1 MPSSAPYEETLRR
14 PTSADAA
21 DVSRLIAAC
30 PPLDTN
36 SLYCNLLQCSYF
48 AETCVVAES
57 GHGLAGWISGF
68 RSPDKNDELFVW
80 QVAVAPHARGTGLA
94 GRMLDQ
100 LIARCAGPSG
110 RPLHIATTITE
121 ENAASWALFGAL
133 ARRHNA
139 SFARRPLFERVAH
152 FGGAHDTEHL
162 VSIGP
167 ITTTSSTRPDT
178 TIETGEIK

>member
-1 MPSSAPYEETLRR
+1 M

-21 DVSRLIAAC
+21 DVARLIAEC

-48 AETCVVAES
+48 AETCVVAERS
-57 GHGLAGWISGF
+57 RRLAGWISGF
-68 RSPDKNDELFVW
+68 RPPDKTDELFVW
-80 QVAVAPHARGTGLA
+80 QVAVAAHARGTGLG
-94 GRMLDQ
+94 GRMLDH
-100 LIARCAGPSG
+100 LIARCAGRG
-110 RPLHIATTITE
+110 GEPLHIATTITE
-121 ENAASWALFGAL
+121 GNAASWALFGAL

-139 SFARRPLFERVAH
+139 SFARKPLFERVAH

-167 ITTTSSTRPDT
+167 IAITSLTSPDT
-178 TIETGEIK
+178 KIDPGEIT